1 MDLKNKVAIIT
12 GASRGIGRTLAI
24 KLAKRGVHV
33 AISARSEN
41 LLKEVADEIQGSGN
55 KFFYFCGDMS
65 VEEKIK
71 KFVKE
76 TIARFRRLDIL
87 INNAGL
93 GYFQNVID
101 LSTEKWDEMF
111 ALNVRGLFILTR
123 EALPYLRKAGE
134 SVIVNIASLAG
145 KNSFIGGAG
154 YAATKH
160 AVLGFSRCLML
171 EERQNGVRVITICPG
186 SVSTSFSSK
195 EKDEQKEKRKIQT
208 EDIAATIIHTIQ
220 LPQRAMISELDIR
233 PTNP

>member
-1 MDLKNKVAIIT
+1 MELKNKVAIIT
-12 GASRGIGRTLAI
+12 GASKGIGRTLAI
-24 KLAKRGVHV
+24 ELAKKGVHV

-41 LLKEVADEIQGSGN
+41 LLKEVADEIQGSGS
-55 KFFYFCGDMS
+55 KLFYFPGDMS
-65 VEEKIK
+65 VEEEIK

-76 TIARFRRLDIL
+76 TISRFRRLNIL

-93 GYFQNVID
+93 GHFQNVID

-145 KNSFIGGAG
+145 KNAFIGGAG

-171 EERQNGVRVITICPG
+171 EERQYGVRVLTICPG

-208 EDIAATIIHTIQ
+208 QDIAATIIYTIQ